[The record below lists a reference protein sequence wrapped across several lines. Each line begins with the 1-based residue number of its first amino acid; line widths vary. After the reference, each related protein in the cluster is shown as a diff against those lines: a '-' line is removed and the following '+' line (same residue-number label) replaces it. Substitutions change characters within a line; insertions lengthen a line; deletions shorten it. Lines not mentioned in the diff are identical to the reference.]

1 VILEGFVDVI
11 EDNEAIATLGRGDFF
26 GENNFMEG
34 KYTGIESLG
43 ELKASTEVKMILLGN
58 EYFYRI
64 PTFELLKLKEMTGRH
79 SKVE

>member
-11 EDNEAIATLGRGDFF
+11 EDSEAICTLGRGDFF

-43 ELKASTEVKMILLGN
+43 ELKASTEVKMIILGH
-58 EYFYRI
+58 FYRI
-64 PTFELLKLKEMTGRH
+64 PTFELLKLKEMTGRF